1 MIEQVEDFDDLV
13 HQVKVL
19 EKFSEGILTEI
30 QTLPIGFTVRHAL
43 VRLYALSMMSEIA
56 SLSRDKFLFEQM
68 ECTQDLNCEMFGI
81 DEKIKALDKLLK
93 EEENIRK
100 KTRAE

>member
-1 MIEQVEDFDDLV
+1 MIEEIEGFDDLV

-19 EKFSEGILTEI
+19 EKFSDGILTEI

-56 SLSRDKFLFEQM
+56 SLSRDKFLFEQL
-68 ECTQDLNCEMFGI
+68 ECTKDLNCDLFGI
-81 DEKIKALDKLLK
+81 EEKVKALGELLS
-93 EEENIRK
+93 EEENIRS
-100 KTRAE
+100 KTKAE